1 MAGPAYYTGVMNI
14 SKNEDWVV
22 SFLYQQLGS
31 DGVTLTPI
39 DLTGSTI
46 KSEIR
51 INETDHEAVVYSTSV
66 GNDGVYIASDPTTGM
81 FTLVFD
87 RTNKLVRLSSGQTY
101 TCDIVRLMPSGYQER
116 LWEGLA
122 YVVEGTTR

>member
-1 MAGPAYYTGVMNI
+1 MPGPAYYSGVMNI

-39 DLTGSTI
+39 DLTGSVI

-51 INETDHEAVVYSTSV
+51 VNETDHEAIIYSTSV
-66 GNDGVYIASDPTTGM
+66 NSDGVYITAPTTGV

-87 RTNKLVRLSSGQTY
+87 RANKLVRLSAGQIY
-101 TCDIVRLMPSGYQER
+101 TADIVRLMPSGFQER
-116 LWEGLA
+116 MWEGQA
-122 YVVEGTTR
+122 IVVEGTTR